1 MRISRGTARVLPVD
15 AGGRVLLLLGR
26 ELLRR
31 GNHFWMSVGGGVE
44 RGESLAQAAARELRE
59 ETGIRVEP
67 AGLGAPVGRSVIEF
81 ASFGLPVTQ
90 EQTYFALA
98 VQDTAVSLAGLGRLE
113 RLTVVSH
120 AWLTEA
126 GLGQRPERLSD
137 PELPLLVRA
146 AVAAVR
152 DAR

>member
-15 AGGRVLLLLGR
+15 TGGRVLLLLGR

-31 GNHFWMSVGGGVE
+31 RNHFWMSVGGGVE
-44 RGESLAQAAARELRE
+44 RGESLAQAAARELGE
-59 ETGIRVEP
+59 ETGIRVDP
-67 AGLGAPVGRSVIEF
+67 AALGAPVGRSVIEF
-81 ASFGLPVTQ
+81 ASFGLVPVTQ

-98 VQDTAVSLAGLGRLE
+98 VQGTAVSRAGLGRLE
-113 RLTVVSH
+113 RLTIAGH

-152 DAR
+152 D